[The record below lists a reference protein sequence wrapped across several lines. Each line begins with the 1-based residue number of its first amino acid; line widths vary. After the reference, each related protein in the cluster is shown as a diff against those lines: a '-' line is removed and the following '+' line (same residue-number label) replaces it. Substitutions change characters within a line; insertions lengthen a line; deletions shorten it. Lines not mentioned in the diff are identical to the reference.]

1 MQQVILTLVLVF
13 SSILISKAQDNVS
26 EQFGTIEVSVKNALN
41 DEGTIHFALFNKENF
56 RMEPLF
62 AESSTIKNGESSVVF
77 ENIPLGEYAIISFH
91 DENGNN
97 KMDFEINGMPKESYA
112 TSNNAFSYGP
122 PKFEDAKFIVGEDTL
137 SLEIKF

>member
-56 RMEPLF
+56 NQFLAKGHDINYQSSIGETVMF
-62 AESSTIKNGESSVVF
+62 KCAESMSMKCS
-77 ENIPLGEYAIISFH
+77 
-91 DENGNN
+91 
-97 KMDFEINGMPKESYA
+97 
-112 TSNNAFSYGP
+112 
-122 PKFEDAKFIVGEDTL
+122 
-137 SLEIKF
+137 